1 MARNRGISPY
11 GVLALLAGAV
21 VSTATTCGPP
31 VREDPVVT
39 DTGGWSSGGGSREP
53 DAGFTVVD
61 DGSFSLRGEGDV
73 ATVTVH
79 ATLSERCL
87 REVPEYAWGY
97 PTGWLVLAYG
107 LGVTTDTGAPDD
119 SGATDDTADTGT
131 AGTDTS
137 DTDTGDTADTSDTD
151 TATPADT
158 GDTGWAVGA
167 DARVRLVVTEV
178 DGSTLA
184 EHRVSLH
191 DTTTLRDRVENDHP
205 FAACARDTACD
216 RAWTVTLTLVEGD
229 AVDGTLD
236 AHVRLNMCSSGD
248 PVAADLTVAVE

>member
-11 GVLALLAGAV
+11 GVVALLAGAV
-21 VSTATTCGPP
+21 ISTATTCGPP

-39 DTGGWSSGGGSREP
+39 DTGGWSSGGGTREP

-61 DGSFSLRGEGDV
+61 DGSFSLRGDGDV
-73 ATVTVH
+73 ATVTVR

-107 LGVTTDTGAPDD
+107 MAVTPDTGAPED
-119 SGATDDTADTGT
+119 SGAAEDSADTGT
-131 AGTDTS
+131 ADTA
-137 DTDTGDTADTSDTD
+137 TATPTDTADTDTD
-151 TATPADT
+151 TAVTTDT

-184 EHRVSLH
+184 ERRVSLH

-205 FAACARDTACD
+205 FAACARDATCD

-248 PVAADLTVAVE
+248 PVASDLTVAVE